1 MINNTVQN
9 EIWKNAFKKL
19 NRLRDTYTISAE
31 NIITVKCNCSPT
43 VLQKKK
49 KIILVDKFFF
59 SVCDHL
65 SIFFLSA

>member
-43 VLQKKK
+43 VLQKKQK
-49 KIILVDKFFF
+49 LFWLTNSSSLCVII
-59 SVCDHL
+59 
-65 SIFFLSA
+65 